1 MQEVQGISPQMVYAV
16 WRRHADVWVR
26 TWRTNLLPPLVEP
39 ILYLLGFGFG
49 VGAYINEMGGVS
61 YVEYIA
67 PSILAISMMFGAF
80 FEATYSAFV
89 RMYYQKTWQ
98 AIAATPASASD
109 VLVAE
114 LLWATTKSVTN
125 ATLMTTAILSV
136 GYVVNQPLIS
146 MQGAILMPIVA
157 IPIGLMFAGMGL
169 ILTSYTPSIDWFN
182 IPFFLFVNPM
192 FILAGTFFPLSE
204 FPPVAQ
210 NIAMCLPLTHAA
222 IVTRTLAYED
232 GIDNLIFSITYITIM
247 TVVMTYLG
255 VKLCLRRIVT

>member
-1 MQEVQGISPQMVYAV
+1 MVFTV
-16 WRRHADVWVR
+16 WRRHAEVWIR
-26 TWRTNLLPPLVEP
+26 TWKTNLLPPLVEP

-80 FEATYSAFV
+80 FEATYAAFI
-89 RMYYQKTWQ
+89 RMYYQRTWQ
-98 AIAATPASASD
+98 AIAATPASATD

-114 LLWATTKSVTN
+114 LAWATTKSVSN
-125 ATLMTTAILSV
+125 ATLMTFTILCV
-136 GYVVNQPLIS
+136 GLIVDKTLIS
-146 MQGAILMPIVA
+146 LSGAILMPIVA

-204 FPPVAQ
+204 FPPIAQ

-222 IVTRTLAYED
+222 IITRSIAYGNGVDGLA
-232 GIDNLIFSITYITIM
+232 ISLIYIFIM
-247 TVVMTYLG
+247 AGTMAYLG
-255 VKLCLRRIVT
+255 VTLCRKRIVS

>member
-1 MQEVQGISPQMVYAV
+1 MKEIRGISPIMVFTV

-26 TWRTNLLPPLVEP
+26 TWKTNLLPPLVEP

-49 VGAYINEMGGVS
+49 VGAYISEMGGVS

-80 FEATYSAFV
+80 FESTYSAFV

-114 LLWATTKSVTN
+114 LAWATTKSVSN
-125 ATLMTTAILSV
+125 ATLMTVAILFV
-136 GYVVNQPLIS
+136 GNLVNQPLIS
-146 MQGAILMPIVA
+146 LSGAIMMPLVA

-182 IPFFLFVNPM
+182 IPFFLFINPM
-192 FILAGTFFPLSE
+192 FILAGTFFPLNE
-204 FPPVAQ
+204 FPSFAQ
-210 NIAMCLPLTHAA
+210 NIALCLPLTHAA
-222 IVTRTLAYED
+222 LITRTLAYGEGFEEL
-232 GIDNLIFSITYITIM
+232 GISLAYVTLMTMVTTY
-247 TVVMTYLG
+247 VG
-255 VKLCLRRIVT
+255 VKLCLRRIVI

>member
-1 MQEVQGISPQMVYAV
+1 MIEIRGISPLMVYTV
-16 WRRHADVWVR
+16 WRRHADVWIR
-26 TWRTNLLPPLVEP
+26 TWKTNLLPPLVEP

-80 FEATYSAFV
+80 FESTYSAFI
-89 RMYYQKTWQ
+89 RMYYQRTWQ
-98 AIAATPASASD
+98 AIAATPASATD

-114 LLWATTKSVTN
+114 LAWATTKSVSN
-125 ATLMTTAILSV
+125 ATLMTTTILCV
-136 GYVVNQPLIS
+136 GLIVNKTLIS
-146 MQGAILMPIVA
+146 LSGAILMPIVA

-192 FILAGTFFPLSE
+192 FILAGTFFPLNE
-204 FPPVAQ
+204 FPPIAQ
-210 NIAMCLPLTHAA
+210 NIALCLPLTHAA
-222 IVTRTLAYED
+222 IITRSIAYGNGVE
-232 GIDNLIFSITYITIM
+232 GLEISLLYVFIM
-247 TVVMTYLG
+247 MGVMTYLG
-255 VKLCLRRIVT
+255 VTLCRKRIVA

>member
-222 IVTRTLAYED
+222 IVTRTLAYGD
-232 GIDNLIFSITYITIM
+232 GIENLIFSIIYITIM

>member
-1 MQEVQGISPQMVYAV
+1 MVYTV
-16 WRRHADVWVR
+16 WRRHAEVWIR
-26 TWRTNLLPPLVEP
+26 TWKTNLLPPLVEP

-80 FEATYSAFV
+80 FEATYAAFI
-89 RMYYQKTWQ
+89 RMYYQRTWQ
-98 AIAATPASASD
+98 AIAATPASATD

-114 LLWATTKSVTN
+114 LAWATTKSVSN
-125 ATLMTTAILSV
+125 ATLMTFTILCV
-136 GYVVNQPLIS
+136 GLIVDKTLIS
-146 MQGAILMPIVA
+146 LSGAILMPIVA

-169 ILTSYTPSIDWFN
+169 VLTSYTPSIDWFN

-204 FPPVAQ
+204 FPPIAQ

-222 IVTRTLAYED
+222 IITRSIAYGNGVDGLA
-232 GIDNLIFSITYITIM
+232 ISLIYIFIM
-247 TVVMTYLG
+247 AGTMGYLG
-255 VKLCLRRIVT
+255 VTLCRKRIVS

>member
-1 MQEVQGISPQMVYAV
+1 MVFTV
-16 WRRHADVWVR
+16 WRRHAEVWIR
-26 TWRTNLLPPLVEP
+26 TWKTNLLPPLVEP

-80 FEATYSAFV
+80 FEATYAAFI
-89 RMYYQKTWQ
+89 RMYYQRTWQ
-98 AIAATPASASD
+98 AIAATPASATD

-114 LLWATTKSVTN
+114 LAWATTKSVSN
-125 ATLMTTAILSV
+125 ATLMTFTILCIGLIV
-136 GYVVNQPLIS
+136 DKTLIS
-146 MQGAILMPIVA
+146 LSGAILMPIVA

-169 ILTSYTPSIDWFN
+169 VLTSYTPSIDWFN

-204 FPPVAQ
+204 FPPIAQ
-210 NIAMCLPLTHAA
+210 NVAMCLPLTHAA
-222 IVTRTLAYED
+222 IITRSIAYGNGVDGLA
-232 GIDNLIFSITYITIM
+232 ISLIYIFIM
-247 TVVMTYLG
+247 AGTMAYLG
-255 VKLCLRRIVT
+255 VTLCRKRIVS

>member
-125 ATLMTTAILSV
+125 ATLMTTAILSG

-146 MQGAILMPIVA
+146 MQ
-157 IPIGLMFAGMGL
+157 
-169 ILTSYTPSIDWFN
+169 
-182 IPFFLFVNPM
+182 
-192 FILAGTFFPLSE
+192 
-204 FPPVAQ
+204 
-210 NIAMCLPLTHAA
+210 
-222 IVTRTLAYED
+222 
-232 GIDNLIFSITYITIM
+232 
-247 TVVMTYLG
+247 
-255 VKLCLRRIVT
+255 

>member
-1 MQEVQGISPQMVYAV
+1 MREIQGVSPKMVYAV

-26 TWRTNLLPPLVEP
+26 TWRTNLLPPIVEP

-61 YVEYIA
+61 YIEYIA

-114 LLWATTKSVTN
+114 LIWSTTKSVTN
-125 ATLMTTAILSV
+125 ATLMTIAILSIGYLV
-136 GYVVNQPLIS
+136 GQPLIS
-146 MQGAILMPIVA
+146 INGALLMPIVA

-182 IPFFLFVNPM
+182 IPFFLFINPM

-222 IVTRTLAYED
+222 LITRTLAYGHGLE
-232 GIDNLIFSITYITIM
+232 NLTFSVIYIIIM
-247 TVVMTYLG
+247 TIIMTYTG
-255 VKLCLRRIVT
+255 VKLCLKRIVV